1 MSLISRFRGALAWLS
16 VRSTPI
22 VPRSFEEVMARID
35 ETYGTSIGGQ
45 QVTATAALQVATV
58 LACVKVIADG
68 CGTPELHVYREGKD
82 GRRELAR
89 NIPEYRLLNR
99 RPNEWQTSLEFR
111 RTMTLH
117 AALTGNALAVKVMA
131 GNRVRELIPVKP
143 GSYQIE
149 RTGRY
154 QVVFRVHDE
163 FGEVGTFTEDQVLH
177 LPNLQWEFW
186 RGLNAVRLAASA
198 IGLSMAAETSQAKLH
213 ENGGRP
219 GGILSTEQKL
229 DAAVV
234 TRLKEMWGAFSRT
247 ARNGVAVLDGGLKY
261 FPVAMTGVDA
271 QHVETR
277 RLQVEEVCRA
287 FGVFP
292 IMVGHSDKT
301 STFASSEAFFAA
313 HTKQTL
319 TTWHRMWAQRLDEF
333 VLDGAGPLW
342 VEFDTRYLLAG
353 SMKDRAVWAR
363 TMAELGIYT
372 RNELRDE
379 EGRDPL
385 PGLDEPLTPMN
396 MGGSPAG
403 DGPEDEPEEN
413 RPTSDRARQVRG
425 RSAERRMLAVLA
437 SLEARLAELA
447 ARQAPGAVVELRT
460 SEIDAAF
467 RRIADAH
474 LGHIKAVG
482 DAMPITVNLPEQPAP
497 VVHVQVEAPAV
508 KVDVQP
514 AGVTVVDSHPTRAV
528 QTVERKGEDIVR
540 TVTTYERGE

>member
-1 MSLISRFRGALAWLS
+1 MSLITRLRSALSL
-16 VRSTPI
+16 RSTPT
-22 VPRSFEEVMARID
+22 PRPFEEVMARID
-35 ETYGTSIGGQ
+35 DAYGATIGGLP
-45 QVTATAALQVATV
+45 VNATTALQVATV

-68 CGTPELHVYREGKD
+68 CATPELHVYREGKD
-82 GRRELAR
+82 RKRELAR

-99 RPNEWQTSLEFR
+99 RPNQWQTSLEFR

-143 GSYQIE
+143 GNFSIE

-154 QVVFRVHDE
+154 DVVFRVHDE
-163 FGEVGTFTEDQVLH
+163 FGEIGVLSESQVLH

-198 IGLSMAAETSQAKLH
+198 IGLSMAAESNQAKLH
-213 ENGGRP
+213 ENGGKP
-219 GGILSTEQKL
+219 SGILRTDAKL
-229 DAAVV
+229 PPE
-234 TRLKEMWGAFSRT
+234 TIERLRNAWQAFSRSN
-247 ARNGVAVLDGGLKY
+247 RSGVAVLDNNLQ
-261 FPVAMTGVDA
+261 FQSMAMTGVDA
-271 QHVETR
+271 QHIETR
-277 RLQVEEVCRA
+277 RLQVEEICRA

-403 DGPEDEPEEN
+403 DDAEDDDEGSP
-413 RPTSDRARQVRG
+413 PPADGAQQSRG
-425 RSAERRMLAVLA
+425 RGAERRMLTALA
-437 SLEARLAELA
+437 GLERRVAELT
-447 ARQAPGAVVELRT
+447 ARQAPATVVELRT
-460 SEIDAAF
+460 AEIDAAF
-467 RRIADAH
+467 NRIADAH

-482 DAMPITVNLPEQPAP
+482 DAMPITVNLPELPVP

-508 KVDVQP
+508 RVDVQP
-514 AGVTVVDSHPTRAV
+514 AEVTVVDNHPTRAV
-528 QTVERKGEDIVR
+528 QTVERTGEDIVR
-540 TVTTYERGE
+540 TVTTYERDA